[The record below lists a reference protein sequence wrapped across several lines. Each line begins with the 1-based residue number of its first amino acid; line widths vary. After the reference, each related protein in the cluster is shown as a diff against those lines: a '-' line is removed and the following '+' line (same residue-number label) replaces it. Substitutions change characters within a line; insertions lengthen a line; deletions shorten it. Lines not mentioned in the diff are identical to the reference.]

1 MLVSREVG
9 LRGPDLVSG
18 ADADRLVHP
27 ELSLQPGGT
36 HEHEHQHEHQRRL
49 YEQAEV
55 VTHQHYVHVS

>member
-36 HEHEHQHEHQRRL
+36 HEHEHEHQRRL